1 MPRIFDNIDQQLL
14 PALRDTL
21 QVSKRADFCVGY
33 FNLRG
38 WKSIGDCIDTWSG
51 LDGNTCRLLV
61 GMQKAPEEEL
71 RDALSLKH
79 GPDGLDMQ
87 TAAKL
92 RKQLARDFRDQLTF
106 GMPTNAD
113 EHALRRLARQLR
125 EGKLVVRLF
134 LRHTLHAKLYLMHRD
149 DKVNPMVGFVG
160 SSNLT
165 FYGLEKQG
173 ELNVDVMDH
182 DACGKLAAWF
192 EARWA

>member
-1 MPRIFDNIDQQLL
+1 R
-14 PALRDTL
+14 
-21 QVSKRADFCVGY
+21 
-33 FNLRG
+33 RG
-38 WKSIGDCIDTWSG
+38 WRSVADWIVTWSG
-51 LDGNTCRLLV
+51 LDGNACRLLV

-71 RDALSLKH
+71 RDALSLTH
-79 GPDGLDMQ
+79 EPNGLDMQ

-113 EHALRRLARQLR
+113 EYALRRLARQLR

-165 FYGLEKQG
+165 FTGLKKE
-173 ELNVDVMDH
+173 
-182 DACGKLAAWF
+182 
-192 EARWA
+192 